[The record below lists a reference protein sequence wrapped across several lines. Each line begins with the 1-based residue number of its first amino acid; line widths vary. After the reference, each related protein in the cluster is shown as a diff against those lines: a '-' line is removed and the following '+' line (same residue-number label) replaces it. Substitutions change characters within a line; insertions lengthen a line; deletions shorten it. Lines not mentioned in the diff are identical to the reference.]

1 MFQKLIPYLDLCDL
15 VLIMSVEPGFGGQS
29 FMEDS
34 LKKIHQI
41 SEIKAKEGFSFRIE
55 VDGGITLEN
64 APACIKN
71 GADTLVC
78 GTSFFASSD
87 TVQFIKDIENMKK

>member
-1 MFQKLIPYLDLCDL
+1 
-15 VLIMSVEPGFGGQS
+15 MSVEPGFGGQS

-41 SEIKAKEGFSFRIE
+41 SQIKAKEGYSFRIE

-64 APACIKN
+64 APECIKN

-78 GTSFFASSD
+78 GTSFFTSSD
-87 TVQFIKDIENMKK
+87 AVQFIKEIESMKK